1 MAKKFPLITIFV
13 FFGHCILEG
22 YNFDIPSSVLPTD
35 FPIFVFFFV
44 CFFCVC
50 VCVRACVYMCV
61 LCLFVRVFVCA
72 RACKCV

>member
-1 MAKKFPLITIFV
+1 MKSTMAKKFPLITIFD

-35 FPIFVFFFV
+35 FPIFVLFF
-44 CFFCVC
+44 C
-50 VCVRACVYMCV
+50 VCVRACVYMCA